1 MHLIKVFYMHI
12 IDLVQGSDGGRHNG
26 AEASKQTDRAGT
38 ATHVTQPRKEMPERI
53 RCNFTRVP
61 HDTIRCDGGKNRCLS
76 SSRPSPSGK
85 LVISVRFWHCFHAF
99 ANASPSSRRFRHLLR
114 LLTSS
119 STPSPFLN
127 KSVILLVSAFQDSS
141 ARRMPFN

>member
-1 MHLIKVFYMHI
+1 MHHSKVFYMHI

-61 HDTIRCDGGKNRCLS
+61 HDTIRYSDGGKNRCLS
-76 SSRPSPSGK
+76 SSRPSGK

-127 KSVILLVSAFQDSS
+127 KSVILFVSAFQVSS
-141 ARRMPFN
+141 ARRMSFN